1 MNPDHTAL
9 RCFVCVD
16 ALRPSQQ
23 LFSCVGMFSCLP
35 GLNQYY
41 STKQRISKVDV
52 TCFIQQDSLQGSGG
66 RGGGGRNGLNP
77 E

>member
-9 RCFVCVD
+9 QCFVCVD

-23 LFSCVGMFSCLP
+23 LFSRVGMFSCLP

-66 RGGGGRNGLNP
+66 GGGG
-77 E
+77 